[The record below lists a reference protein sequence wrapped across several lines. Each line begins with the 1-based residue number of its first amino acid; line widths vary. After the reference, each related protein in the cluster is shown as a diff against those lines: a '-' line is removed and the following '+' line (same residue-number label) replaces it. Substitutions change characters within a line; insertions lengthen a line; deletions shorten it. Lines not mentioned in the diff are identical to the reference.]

1 MRKSILICDDQVNVR
16 ESYKL
21 ILENDYDLVF
31 AMNGQDVL
39 LYLTENKPDLI
50 IMDLKMPKMDGLTAL
65 KELKKIQPTLPVL
78 IVTGYDSVET
88 ATTVIQAGATDY
100 IVKPFTREV
109 MAAKMEKVIQA
120 KKPA

>member
-1 MRKSILICDDQVNVR
+1 MKKQILICDDQVNVR

-39 LYLTENKPDLI
+39 LYLAENKPDLI
-50 IMDLKMPKMDGLTAL
+50 IMDIKMPKMDGLTAL
-65 KELKKIQPTLPVL
+65 KELKKIQPNLPVL

-88 ATTVIQAGATDY
+88 ATTVIQAGAANY
-100 IVKPFTREV
+100 ILKPFEPEQILKSV
-109 MAAKMEKVIQA
+109 QKAL
-120 KKPA
+120 PA